1 MLQRSLRTPAL
12 RGALA
17 ALSPRAT
24 STTLLPRIS
33 ASLSQTRLLSQ
44 EVRSAIDKAVA
55 SAPVVLFMKGTPETP
70 QCGFSRTSIQILG
83 LQGVDPRKFTAF
95 NVLEDDELR
104 SGIKEYSDWPTI
116 PQLYVDKEFVGGCD
130 ILINM
135 HKDGSLADLLAEKRV
150 IIEDDTNPDTDAAGQ
165 QAQATRETTE
175 QSTGGR
181 SKDAKGES
189 S

>member
-1 MLQRSLRTPAL
+1 MLTRTLRTPAL
-12 RGALA
+12 RGAFA
-17 ALSPRAT
+17 ALSPRAS
-24 STTLLPRIS
+24 STGSSLLPRVT
-33 ASLSQTRLLSQ
+33 ASLAQTRLLST
-44 EVRSAIDKAVA
+44 EVRSAIDRAVQ

-83 LQGVDPRKFTAF
+83 LQGVDPTKFTAF
-95 NVLEDDELR
+95 NVLEDEDLR

-116 PQLYVDKEFVGGCD
+116 PQLYVDGEFVGGCD

-135 HKDGSLADLLAEKRV
+135 HKDGSLADLLAQKQV
-150 IIEDDTNPDTDAAGQ
+150 IVEDEPQDVEGQ
-165 QAQATRETTE
+165 QAKETREATE